1 MNFQKG
7 ISKELR
13 TKLLQDLQRYIK
25 EVAMTGNEYE
35 DLCQWVQ
42 SGNSPYNNGWD
53 IATDAG
59 SPMDYINAKRIVESQ
74 IDSAKKNNPF

>member
-25 EVAMTGNEYE
+25 EVAMTSNEYE

>member
-13 TKLLQDLQRYIK
+13 TMLLQDLQRYIK

>member
-1 MNFQKG
+1 MKFQNG
-7 ISKELR
+7 ISEELGAM
-13 TKLLQDLQRYIK
+13 LLQDLQRYIK